1 MIGISPHPASRPTAG
16 RYASSTLQA
25 AAFEILARKPWMR
38 GMTSATTAAISR
50 AVGGLAV
57 DNGVLLADKVW
68 D

>member
-1 MIGISPHPASRPTAG
+1 
-16 RYASSTLQA
+16 
-25 AAFEILARKPWMR
+25 MR